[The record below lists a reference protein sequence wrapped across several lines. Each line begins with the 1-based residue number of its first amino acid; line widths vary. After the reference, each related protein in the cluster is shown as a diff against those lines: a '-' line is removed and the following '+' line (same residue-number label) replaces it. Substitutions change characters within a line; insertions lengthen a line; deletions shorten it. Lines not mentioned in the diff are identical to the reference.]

1 VDQMLTFGDYMAVVR
16 RRKWWVIGAV
26 AVCLLLALAY
36 SNHQTPK
43 YQAES
48 TVVVGNVSPPTFF
61 GGGGGSSG
69 TSIERYVATQAT
81 IGSSNQVATLTVQD
95 PKAQAGSISP
105 KQFVAMSSV
114 TADATANTLHFT
126 VVAHS
131 ADQAISLANAFAY
144 QYTQRAKTLLEDA
157 TQPTID
163 GLNKAIAT
171 YGPNQITALQTARE
185 NLLEVTN
192 FRTQQEAQ
200 TTVSNQATSAT
211 KAQPKTTRNLLIG
224 LAFGIALGLALAYII
239 EAADDRIYTVRQF
252 AAASGLPVIGKLPP
266 LRTRLRRRSVDEV
279 GNLTREQARV
289 IAARLAFARN
299 ASHAKMLLVTGA
311 DPVGGSSDVS
321 TWLAWGLAEIGHR
334 VVLIDLDY
342 AHGDDAAELLSLPGA
357 GAGASG
363 VIERGG
369 SFETAGVSVPV
380 PGSGS
385 LTVIS
390 PGAPPADTLRVAT
403 SPGLHLLLEEA
414 RQHAEVVLVNAP
426 ALTDSSFA
434 VVLTGLADAL
444 VISARL
450 PRTRTGDVT
459 RLRDALSGTPTP
471 PLGAVVVGGEGYP
484 DATSVPPMA
493 PGEGGRNGG
502 LLPGGRKW
510 TGDVVSQRT

>member
-1 VDQMLTFGDYMAVVR
+1 MDQMLTFGDYVAVVR
-16 RRKWWVIGAV
+16 RRVWWVIGAV
-26 AVCLLLALAY
+26 VVCMLLALAY
-36 SNHQTPK
+36 SQHQTPK

-48 TVVVGNVSPPTFF
+48 TVVVGNVTPPAFF

-81 IGSSNQVATLTVQD
+81 IGSSTTVAKNTVQD
-95 PKAQAGSISP
+95 GRVKGASITP
-105 KQFVAMSSV
+105 QQFVAMSTV
-114 TADATANTLHFT
+114 AADSTANTLHFT
-126 VVAHS
+126 VVAS
-131 ADQAISLANAFAY
+131 SSDLAVNLANAFAD
-144 QYTQRAKTLLEDA
+144 QYVKYSKTLLTNSTA
-157 TQPTID
+157 KTISELQAEIS
-163 GLNKAIAT
+163 GGFGPSQGTAIAT
-171 YGPNQITALQTARE
+171 ARANLQELQTFVNA
-185 NLLEVTN
+185 
-192 FRTQQEAQ
+192 QEAQ
-200 TTVSNQATSAT
+200 TAVSNYAQSAT

-239 EAADDRIYTVRQF
+239 DAADDRIYSVRQF

-266 LRTRLRRRSVDEV
+266 LRARLRKRSVEEV

-299 ASHAKMLLVTGA
+299 ASHAKTLLVTGP

-342 AHGDDAAELLSLPGA
+342 AHGDVAAELLSLPGV
-357 GAGASG
+357 GVGASG

-369 SFETAGVSVPV
+369 SFEKAGVSVAV

-390 PGAPPADTLRVAT
+390 PGPPPVDPLRVAT

-414 RQHAEVVLVNAP
+414 RQHAEIVLVNAP

-434 VVLTGLADAL
+434 VVLTELADAL

-484 DATSVPPMA
+484 DAASVPPMA

-502 LLPGGRKW
+502 LPGGSKW
-510 TGDVVSQRT
+510 AGDVVSRRT

>member
-1 VDQMLTFGDYMAVVR
+1 MLTFGDYVAVVR
-16 RRKWWVIGAV
+16 RRMWWVIGAV
-26 AVCLLLALAY
+26 VVCLLLALAY
-36 SNHQTPK
+36 SKHQTPK
-43 YQAES
+43 YQAEA
-48 TVVVGNVSPPTFF
+48 TVVVGNVTPPPAF

-81 IGSSNQVATLTVQD
+81 IGSSTQVAALTVQD
-95 PKAQAGSISP
+95 PKARAGSISP

-114 TADATANTLHFT
+114 TADSTANTLHFT

-131 ADQAISLANAFAY
+131 ADQAISLVNAFAY
-144 QYTQRAKTLLEDA
+144 QYTQRAKTLLDAA

-163 GLNKAIAT
+163 GLNRAIAG

-192 FRTQQEAQ
+192 YRNAQEAQ

-224 LAFGIALGLALAYII
+224 LAFGIAVGLALAYII
-239 EAADDRIYTVRQF
+239 DAADDRIYSVQRF

-266 LRTRLRRRSVDEV
+266 LRTRLRRRSVEEV

-299 ASHAKMLLVTGA
+299 ASHAKTLLVTGP

-342 AHGDDAAELLSLPGA
+342 AHGGAAAELLSLPGE
-357 GAGASG
+357 GVGASG

-390 PGAPPADTLRVAT
+390 PGPPPADPLRVAT
-403 SPGLHLLLEEA
+403 SPGLHLLLEDA
-414 RQHAEVVLVNAP
+414 RQHAEIVLVNAP

-484 DATSVPPMA
+484 DAASVPPMA

-502 LLPGGRKW
+502 LQGGSKW
-510 TGDVVSQRT
+510 AGDVVSRRT

>member
-1 VDQMLTFGDYMAVVR
+1 MLTFGDYVAVVR
-16 RRKWWVIGAV
+16 RRMWWVIGAV

-36 SNHQTPK
+36 SKHQTPK

-48 TVVVGNVSPPTFF
+48 TVVVGNVTPPAFF

-81 IGSSNQVATLTVQD
+81 IGSSSQVAALTVHD
-95 PKAQAGSISP
+95 PKAHAGSITP
-105 KQFVAMSSV
+105 QQFVGMSTV
-114 TADATANTLHFT
+114 AADSTANTLHFT
-126 VVAHS
+126 VVARS
-131 ADQAISLANAFAY
+131 ADQAISLANEFAY
-144 QYTQRAKTLLEDA
+144 QYTQRAATLLDA
-157 TQPTID
+157 STQPTID
-163 GLNKAIAT
+163 GLNRAIAG
-171 YGPNQITALQTARE
+171 YGPNQVTALHDARQ
-185 NLLEVTN
+185 NLLEVTY

-200 TTVSNQATSAT
+200 TTVSNEATSAT
-211 KAQPKTTRNLLIG
+211 KTQPKTTRNLLIG
-224 LAFGIALGLALAYII
+224 LAFGIAVGLALAYII
-239 EAADDRIYTVRQF
+239 DAADDRIYSVQRF

-266 LRTRLRRRSVDEV
+266 LRTRLRRRSVEDV

-299 ASHAKMLLVTGA
+299 ASHAKTLLVTGC
-311 DPVGGSSDVS
+311 DPLGGSSDVS
-321 TWLAWGLAEIGHR
+321 TWLAWGLAEIGNR

-342 AHGDDAAELLSLPGA
+342 AHGDAAAELLSLPGVS
-357 GAGASG
+357 GGASG

-369 SFETAGVSVPV
+369 SFEKAGVLVAV
-380 PGSGS
+380 PGNGS

-390 PGAPPADTLRVAT
+390 PGPPPVDPLRVAT
-403 SPGLHLLLEEA
+403 SPGLHLLLEDA

-434 VVLTGLADAL
+434 VVLTELADAL

-484 DATSVPPMA
+484 DASSVPPMA
-493 PGEGGRNGG
+493 PGDSGRNGG
-502 LLPGGRKW
+502 LHGGGKLA
-510 TGDVVSQRT
+510 GDVVSRRT

>member
-1 VDQMLTFGDYMAVVR
+1 M
-16 RRKWWVIGAV
+16 WWVIGAA

-36 SNHQTPK
+36 SQHQTPS

-48 TVVVGNVSPPTFF
+48 TVVVGNVTPPAAFG

-81 IGSSNQVATLTVQD
+81 IGSSTQVASLTVHD
-95 PKAQAGSISP
+95 PNAHAGSISP
-105 KQFVAMSSV
+105 KQFVAMSTVS
-114 TADATANTLHFT
+114 ADSTANTLHFT

-131 ADQAISLANAFAY
+131 ADQAVSLANAFAY
-144 QYTQRAKTLLEDA
+144 QYTKRAKTLLDAA
-157 TQPTID
+157 TQPTVD
-163 GLNKAIAT
+163 GLNRAIAG
-171 YGPNQITALQTARE
+171 YGPNQVTALHDARQ
-185 NLLEVTN
+185 NLLEVTS
-192 FRTQQEAQ
+192 FRAQQEAQ

-211 KAQPKTTRNLLIG
+211 KTQPKTTRNLVIG
-224 LAFGIALGLALAYII
+224 LAFGIALGLVLAYII
-239 EAADDRIYTVRQF
+239 DAADDRIYSVRQF

-266 LRTRLRRRSVDEV
+266 LRARLRRRSVEEV

-299 ASHAKMLLVTGA
+299 ASHAKTLLVTGP

-342 AHGDDAAELLSLPGA
+342 AHGDVAAELLSLPGV
-357 GAGASG
+357 GVGASG

-369 SFETAGVSVPV
+369 SFEKAGVSVAV

-390 PGAPPADTLRVAT
+390 PGAPPADPLRVAT

-414 RQHAEVVLVNAP
+414 RQHAEIVLVNAP

-434 VVLTGLADAL
+434 VVLTELADAL

-484 DATSVPPMA
+484 DAASVPPMA

-502 LLPGGRKW
+502 LPGGSKW
-510 TGDVVSQRT
+510 AGDVVSQRT

>member
-16 RRKWWVIGAV
+16 RRMWWVIGAV

-36 SNHQTPK
+36 SKHQTPK

-48 TVVVGNVSPPTFF
+48 TVVVGNVTPPPSF

-81 IGSSNQVATLTVQD
+81 IGSSNQVAKLTVQD
-95 PKAQAGSISP
+95 PKAHAGSMTP
-105 KQFVAMSSV
+105 QQFVAISTV
-114 TADATANTLHFT
+114 AADSTANTLHFT
-126 VVAHS
+126 VIARS
-131 ADQAISLANAFAY
+131 ASQAISLANEFAY
-144 QYTQRAKTLLEDA
+144 QYTRRAAALLDA
-157 TQPTID
+157 STQPTID
-163 GLNKAIAT
+163 GLNKAILG

-211 KAQPKTTRNLLIG
+211 NVQPKTTRNLLIG
-224 LAFGIALGLALAYII
+224 LAFGIAVGLALAYII
-239 EAADDRIYTVRQF
+239 DAADDRIYSVQRF

-266 LRTRLRRRSVDEV
+266 LRSRRRRRSVEED

-299 ASHAKMLLVTGA
+299 ASHAKTLLVTGP

-342 AHGDDAAELLSLPGA
+342 AHGGAAAELLSLPGV
-357 GAGASG
+357 GVGASG

-369 SFETAGVSVPV
+369 SFETAGVSVAV

-390 PGAPPADTLRVAT
+390 PGPLPADPLRVAT
-403 SPGLHLLLEEA
+403 SPGLHLLLEDA
-414 RQHAEVVLVNAP
+414 RQHAEIVLVNAP

-484 DATSVPPMA
+484 DAASVPPMA

-502 LLPGGRKW
+502 LQGGSKW
-510 TGDVVSQRT
+510 AGDVVSRRT

>member
-1 VDQMLTFGDYMAVVR
+1 MLTFGDYLAVVR
-16 RRKWWVIGAV
+16 RRMWWVIGAV

-36 SNHQTPK
+36 SKHQTPK

-48 TVVVGNVSPPTFF
+48 TVVVGNVTPPPSF

-81 IGSSNQVATLTVQD
+81 IGSSTAVAKNTVQD
-95 PKAQAGSISP
+95 PRVKGASITPEQFVSIST
-105 KQFVAMSSV
+105 VA
-114 TADATANTLHFT
+114 ADSTANTLHFT
-126 VVAHS
+126 VVARS
-131 ADQAISLANAFAY
+131 SDLAVNLANAFAD
-144 QYTQRAKTLLEDA
+144 QYVNYSKALLKASTQKTIAALQADINGGFGPSQGA
-157 TQPTID
+157 
-163 GLNKAIAT
+163 AIAT
-171 YGPNQITALQTARE
+171 ARTTLNELQTFVNA
-185 NLLEVTN
+185 
-192 FRTQQEAQ
+192 QEAQ
-200 TTVSNQATSAT
+200 TAVSNYAQSAT

-224 LAFGIALGLALAYII
+224 LAFGIAVGLALAYII
-239 EAADDRIYTVRQF
+239 DAADDRIYSVRKF

-266 LRTRLRRRSVDEV
+266 LRSRRRRRSVEED

-299 ASHAKMLLVTGA
+299 ASHAKTLLVTGP

-342 AHGDDAAELLSLPGA
+342 AHGGAAAELLSLPGV
-357 GAGASG
+357 GVGASG

-369 SFETAGVSVPV
+369 SFETAGVSVAV
-380 PGSGS
+380 PGSGR

-390 PGAPPADTLRVAT
+390 PGPPPADPLRVAT
-403 SPGLHLLLEEA
+403 SPGLHLLLEDA
-414 RQHAEVVLVNAP
+414 RQHAEIVLVNAP

-484 DATSVPPMA
+484 DAASVPPMA

-502 LLPGGRKW
+502 LPGGSKW
-510 TGDVVSQRT
+510 AGDVVSRRT